1 MKKGKERTGQ
11 LVARYGLLVALG
23 LGSTSFVSAG
33 TAWTPQGK
41 SVKYVNPGKAA
52 GKNEGEGQAFEYQ
65 RVDASGLVPSPKLSA
80 DAISGWFKGSDTS
93 AEAQG
98 LVDKA
103 INGFIASKGPEGLKE
118 VFTQVS
124 AQATEPGVAEIKNS
138 ADALKDKDDFSEE
151 KGNISAFF
159 ALVRD
164 KGNENWQKL
173 ASDGLFAYLKKDD
186 FLTEPAKGVFSLGKT
201 PNECAIFEAADR
213 GSKLDFSKDGIPTV
227 KFMDKDAPILV
238 EHIAFDK
245 GADLTNCFVKDAPIA
260 NDNDA
265 LKAVRSAGEN
275 GNVGK
280 AITAMEKD
288 INRTAA
294 ILYTHEILGKDGVEM
309 PGAIERVMD
318 GLNTDQDKYIVAG
331 GDNLSLEEIQ
341 KVTGV
346 FSALIQKSKSMALE
360 EHHFTD
366 YSKVEAILKAAQEEG
381 ADFQSK
387 YSDLAHSGLCI
398 EKDALA
404 DLSNSGLTNFSEAIQ
419 TASGSS
425 MDPAQV
431 RTLAKLIHDQV
442 EKIPTTPYTADE
454 NGDYPDE
461 RIYQG
466 FGEKKY
472 QSIYQL
478 VGEGNNSSL
487 VKALADCMVVVKDD
501 QKLDTYSAQK
511 LVSDIQTASNVL
523 LGESGHDN
531 SLLDEAGIAKPE
543 PNAAYLASATTELA
557 DLTKAI
563 ADCRGKGGLFAIT
576 LPDDI
581 TGKSFTVVN
590 RHVFADEKPEDGN
603 TANPFTDQGEV
614 DLAAADKIVD
624 LSNDYRSGETAT
636 EGDTTK
642 GNGITIFTPN
652 HENASVVRVLE
663 AISGNVDDKGV
674 RHAYS
679 KNVKL
684 GDIITGAT
692 GDDGSTTVVLVNHLA
707 NNQPVG
713 DEGVQDK
720 EQRFVV
726 VHGAIKESAVK
737 DANWATKDN
746 KIDLVISADTLKNV
760 TRFDKPVNVRTI
772 TLGTKAGQVFQD
784 SEDGTIAYSST
795 DEGAGQVLFLGN
807 VKADQMIAQSGVS
820 TVALEPSVQKF
831 YVREVL
837 ADGEETGL
845 QLALGNDYK
854 LNPTSDKVH
863 MLGAQNGA
871 TFAEKCEAI
880 ELETYA
886 SDDKARMYTYI
897 LEGNG
902 SRLELNSTQI
912 SMGAIDESVIELNG
926 VKIADS
932 TPDKLPGVIEVKPGS
947 ETAVCTLNLEAYAN
961 PKDDQVFAPT
971 QISLESNKG
980 LNVLRVD
987 GPGKLQILGDKS
999 ADLDVNILAF
1009 ADGTD
1014 AEGNAYPESA
1024 GLEKGNG
1031 FGYAIHAADA
1041 TVNLVSG
1048 QLPVKGNTLIN
1059 TLDIAKD
1066 AVWGHVAG
1074 SLDLTDLKVAK
1085 GGTLFSKSGD
1095 VTIENVVDGS
1105 GALGLARGMVS
1116 IKKDLTLNDNDAW
1129 LLENM
1134 DAAFGGNVAATKS
1147 KASFE
1152 NSEDKKVD
1160 FKGDFSLSDGSDWR
1174 FKGGEVAVAGKAA
1187 LNNSAIAFD
1196 GSKTTFA
1203 DDFEVTDQSVVNL
1216 SNGSLTVAGDLT
1228 LNNNKELTLKDV
1240 DTAFEKAVTAT
1251 KGKASFENA
1260 EGKKVAF
1267 KGDLNLSDESDFQFK
1282 GGEVAF
1288 EGKTALKNSRLTC
1301 SNCKTTIAGNLEV
1314 REHTKVSLLGGS
1326 ITVSENLILNDNEE
1340 WTSKDVDS
1348 TFEKGVAAIKSKA
1361 LFENAEDKKVD
1372 FKGGVC
1378 LNNKCDWQFKG
1389 GEVAFAGQPLLWN
1402 SKIAFEGSKTTIAG
1416 DLVIGGQDNISV
1428 SGGSLT
1434 VQGNLSLMESAT
1446 FSGDVAVKDFT
1457 IKNGATFTKT
1467 GGDLVIGGNAHIAGQ
1482 IDASQDAEG
1491 KIKFT
1496 GNDYTVTFE
1505 PVPVSAD
1512 GKQILTTIV
1521 RVAAKNSIEGLD
1533 KARGFLLND
1542 LAYVEEFG
1550 VDQLLEVYKNNPKI
1564 VLFDNIPD
1572 EQSDGILAKLDLDR
1586 YSVIPGL
1593 SAERGSL
1600 VVNAQN
1606 ASEPDDLRILSK
1618 IKGEEYVKGLPSIL
1632 LSSLAQPYRVGRRN
1646 AGSTPEFVPNEDG
1659 SGVTVKG
1666 TVTGKGLLDGALAGY
1681 AEADISHAG
1690 KRLEA
1695 ITRSTAE
1702 ENARA
1707 AIQIANSARATA
1719 YNNLDKLMDPA
1730 AHYSIW
1736 ASGFGDIARQKVSGY
1751 KVNYDIYGF
1760 EAGLDTALN
1769 NYWTLGILGGYGKAT
1784 GKFKGEYRVAKID
1797 SYLDKCDTKSY
1808 FGGVYGMWSDYVQD
1822 LEVKF
1827 SLLAGHL
1834 KFDEKRNI
1842 KSPLTGKSVTDF
1854 GAKGWWISGNV
1865 DATYKHWDVAGIKL
1879 GPWAAFSFT
1888 DVHQKE
1894 SANPIFGKDEV
1905 KINDGKGLVSKVSE
1919 KYNRYAPELTIGV
1932 AADYDS
1938 PFGLINLAAGYKRDF
1953 HKLSGGASYLHSQ
1966 VIGAD
1971 GKVVGDSHKLD
1982 LGKETHQA
1990 GKNSFVAQA
1999 SYNMEYG
2006 PVGLSLGLR
2015 GQIGNHFKDVAG
2027 SVTISYSF

>member
-1 MKKGKERTGQ
+1 MDKVFCADKIIFTKKVMKKGKERTGQ

-23 LGSTSFVSAG
+23 LGSTSFVSA
-33 TAWTPQGK
+33 TAPAWNPQGK

-52 GKNEGEGQAFEYQ
+52 GEGHAFEYQ
-65 RVDASGLVPSPKLSA
+65 RVDASGTVPSQKLSA

-103 INGFIASKGPEGLKE
+103 INGFVTSGGTGDLKTKVFEKIAGEASEGTPIK
-118 VFTQVS
+118 T
-124 AQATEPGVAEIKNS
+124 QAT
-138 ADALKDKDDFSEE
+138 ALKDETNFTGKEQ
-151 KGNISAFF
+151 NISDFF
-159 ALVRD
+159 ILIQQQGDNAEW
-164 KGNENWQKL
+164 KTA
-173 ASDGLFAYLKKDD
+173 ASDELFKYVEAKD
-186 FLTEPAKGVFSLGKT
+186 FLMEPATGVFSLKDVA
-201 PNECAIFEAADR
+201 NECAIFENVGH
-213 GSKLDFSKDGIPTV
+213 GSNLNFSKDGIPTV

-265 LKAVRSAGEN
+265 LKAVRTAGEN

-294 ILYTHEILGKDGVEM
+294 ILYTHEILGADKGNQHIDG
-309 PGAIERVMD
+309 
-318 GLNTDQDKYIVAG
+318 
-331 GDNLSLEEIQ
+331 
-341 KVTGV
+341 
-346 FSALIQKSKSMALE
+346 ALDRL
-360 EHHFTD
+360 
-366 YSKVEAILKAAQEEG
+366 
-381 ADFQSK
+381 
-387 YSDLAHSGLCI
+387 
-398 EKDALA
+398 KDALQVSDGKYSLGKINGPIDLDTFTTVGEGENPLTVSESDLGIMEQLVKDVFNTAQRQMQKEGGDPHFQGYKQVNELLEIFLKDAGA
-404 DLSNSGLTNFSEAIQ
+404 DTELRNSLKGTNFKV
-419 TASGSS
+419 TTSGKELDISAKAADDS
-425 MDPAQV
+425 KSFVEHIKEDLQLDPNSKINEDNLRRFVQ
-431 RTLAKLIHDQV
+431 LIHAQV
-442 EKIPTTPYTADE
+442 EKIPTTPYIADE

-466 FGEKKY
+466 FGEEY

-478 VGEGNNSSL
+478 VGEGNSGSL
-487 VKALADCMVVVKDD
+487 VKALDACMGVVKDD
-501 QKLDTYSAQK
+501 QALDTYSAQK

-523 LGESGHDN
+523 LGESGNDN
-531 SLLDEAGIAKPE
+531 SLLEEAGITKPTTD
-543 PNAAYLASATTELA
+543 AAYLASATAELA

-576 LPDDI
+576 LPNDI

-590 RHVFADEKPEDGN
+590 RHVFADEKPEDGDK
-603 TANPFTDQGEV
+603 ANPFTDQGEV
-614 DLAAADKIVD
+614 DLATADKIVD

-642 GNGITIFTPN
+642 GNGVTIFTPN

-663 AISGNVDDKGV
+663 AMSGNVDDKGV

-746 KIDLVISADTLKNV
+746 KIDLVISADTLRNV

-784 SEDGTIAYSST
+784 SKDGTIAYSST
-795 DEGAGQVLFLGN
+795 DEGAGRVLFLDN
-807 VKADQMIAQSGVS
+807 VKADQMIAQSGISAVGL
-820 TVALEPSVQKF
+820 APSAQKF

-837 ADGEETGL
+837 ADGEGTSL

-863 MLGAQNGA
+863 MLGAKNGA
-871 TFAEKCEAI
+871 TFAEKHEEI
-880 ELETYA
+880 ELKTYVQ
-886 SDDKARMYTYI
+886 DNKARMYTYV
-897 LEGNG
+897 LEGDG
-902 SRLELNSTQI
+902 STLALNSMKI

-926 VKIADS
+926 VKITDS

-947 ETAVCTLNLEAYAN
+947 ETAVCTLDLAAYID
-961 PKDDQVFAPT
+961 PKDNKASDPT
-971 QISLESNKG
+971 QISPESNKG
-980 LNVLRVD
+980 LNILRVD
-987 GPGKLQILGDKS
+987 GPGKLQILGDTG

-1014 AEGNAYPESA
+1014 AEGNAYPEGA

-1031 FGYAIHAADA
+1031 FGYAIYAADA

-1048 QLPVKGNTLIN
+1048 QLPVKGNTLIK

-1066 AVWGHVAG
+1066 AVWDHVAG
-1074 SLDLTDLKVAK
+1074 SLDLTDLKIAK
-1085 GGTLFSKSGD
+1085 GGMLASESGD
-1095 VTIENVVDGS
+1095 VTIENVVDGA
-1105 GALGLARGMVS
+1105 GVLGLSNGTVS

-1160 FKGDFSLSDGSDWR
+1160 FKGGFSLSDGSDWR
-1174 FKGGEVAVAGKAA
+1174 FKGGEVA
-1187 LNNSAIAFD
+1187 
-1196 GSKTTFA
+1196 
-1203 DDFEVTDQSVVNL
+1203 
-1216 SNGSLTVAGDLT
+1216 
-1228 LNNNKELTLKDV
+1228 
-1240 DTAFEKAVTAT
+1240 
-1251 KGKASFENA
+1251 
-1260 EGKKVAF
+1260 
-1267 KGDLNLSDESDFQFK
+1267 
-1282 GGEVAF
+1282 F
-1288 EGKTALKNSRLTC
+1288 EGKTALKNSTLTC
-1301 SNCKTTIAGNLEV
+1301 SNCKTTVMGDLEV
-1314 REHTKVSLLGGS
+1314 GEHTKVSLSGGS
-1326 ITVSENLILNDNEE
+1326 ITVSENLVLNGNEE
-1340 WTSKDVDS
+1340 WTLKDVDA
-1348 TFEKGVAAIKSKA
+1348 TFAKAVTATKSKA
-1361 LFENAEDKKVD
+1361 LFENTEGKKVD
-1372 FKGGVC
+1372 FKGAFS
-1378 LNNKCDWQFKG
+1378 LSDESDWHFKG
-1389 GEVAFAGQPLLWN
+1389 GEFAFAGKPTLKN

-1416 DLVIGGQDNISV
+1416 DLELGDQDNISV

-1434 VQGNLSLMESAT
+1434 VQGNLSLMKSAT

-1482 IDASQDAEG
+1482 IDASQDAQG
-1491 KIKFT
+1491 KTRFM
-1496 GNDYTVTFE
+1496 GSDYTVTFE
-1505 PVPVSAD
+1505 ITPISED
-1512 GKQILTTIV
+1512 GKTIQTTMV
-1521 RVAAKNSIEGLD
+1521 KVAANDSLEGLD
-1533 KARGFLLND
+1533 KAKEFMLND

-1593 SAERGSL
+1593 LAERGSL
-1600 VVNAQN
+1600 VANAQN

-1659 SGVTVKG
+1659 SGVTVTG
-1666 TVTGKGLLDGALAGY
+1666 TVTGKGLLDGALAKY

-1808 FGGVYGMWSDYVQD
+1808 FGGVYGMWSDFVQD

-2015 GQIGNHFKDVAG
+2015 GQIGDHFKDVAG

>member
-1 MKKGKERTGQ
+1 MDKVFCADKIIFTKKVMKKGKERTGQ

-23 LGSTSFVSAG
+23 LGSTSFVSAAP
-33 TAWTPQGK
+33 TPAWDPQGK
-41 SVKYVNPGKAA
+41 SVKYINPGKAA
-52 GKNEGEGQAFEYQ
+52 GAGKDDGQAFEYQ
-65 RVDASGLVPSPKLSA
+65 RVDASGLVPSKELSQK
-80 DAISGWFKGSDTS
+80 AISGWFTKADTS
-93 AEAQG
+93 DAAKG
-98 LVDKA
+98 LIDTAVG
-103 INGFIASKGPEGLKE
+103 GFIAKE
-118 VFTQVS
+118 QVADLQKFFTDI
-124 AQATEPGVAEIKNS
+124 ANDPKHDEAIKS
-138 ADALKDKDDFSEE
+138 IAGELKDKDDFSKENE
-151 KGNISAFF
+151 KILECFGLIK
-159 ALVRD
+159 D
-164 KGNENWQKL
+164 KGVEELKTEASAKL
-173 ASDGLFAYLKKDD
+173 LACLDEED
-186 FLTEPAKGVFSLGKT
+186 FLKEKATGVFTLGKT
-201 PNECAIFEAADR
+201 ANDCAIFETIGH
-213 GSKLDFSKDGIPTV
+213 GSNLNFSKDGIPTV
-227 KFMDKDAPILV
+227 GYMGKDAPMLV

-260 NDNDA
+260 ADNKALTDVRNDDT
-265 LKAVRSAGEN
+265 LKESLKKMTTDVQQ
-275 GNVGK
+275 V
-280 AITAMEKD
+280 
-288 INRTAA
+288 AA
-294 ILYTHEILGKDGVEM
+294 IMYADEILGKTDPVSNERVD
-309 PGAIERVMD
+309 GAIDRVFKNLTAEANQADPEAGVTETKFKID
-318 GLNTDQDKYIVAG
+318 GCTPLNGNSI
-331 GDNLSLEEIQ
+331 S
-341 KVTGV
+341 GV
-346 FSALIQKSKSMALE
+346 LNVFNQL
-360 EHHFTD
+360 FG
-366 YSKVEAILKAAQEEG
+366 AAQELAKTDENNYFAKSYENVAKILEAAQE
-381 ADFQSK
+381 ADDATDFKTK
-387 YSDLAHSGLCI
+387 YSDIAGSGL
-398 EKDALA
+398 KVGSDGDLA
-404 DLSNSGLTNFSEAIQ
+404 DLGNKVDNLGLAIKESAGGAEQ
-419 TASGSS
+419 
-425 MDPAQV
+425 DHV
-431 RTLAKLIHDQV
+431 RSLAKLIQEQIENVAD
-442 EKIPTTPYTADE
+442 KPTEVDDEGNYVAGGYVHEDSEDGLSYT
-454 NGDYPDE
+454 
-461 RIYQG
+461 
-466 FGEKKY
+466 
-472 QSIYQL
+472 SIYQL
-478 VGEGNNSSL
+478 LNSTGEGQQ
-487 VKALADCMVVVKDD
+487 ALTKKIEACEDVLKDGD
-501 QKLDTYSAQK
+501 PLDTYSAQK
-511 LVSDIQTASNVL
+511 LTSDIGAVSNVL
-523 LGESGHDN
+523 LGDKKNG
-531 SLLDEAGIAKPE
+531 LLDYVGIDKSDPYLTDESTTKLGALAAEVAKQRE
-543 PNAAYLASATTELA
+543 NAS
-557 DLTKAI
+557 
-563 ADCRGKGGLFAIT
+563 GLFAMT
-576 LPDDI
+576 LPNDI

-590 RHVFADEKPEDGN
+590 RHVFADEKPEDGDK
-603 TANPFTDQGEV
+603 ANPFTDQGEV
-614 DLAAADKIVD
+614 DLATADKIVD
-624 LSNDYRSGETAT
+624 LSNDYHSGETAT
-636 EGDTTK
+636 PGETTQ
-642 GNGITIFTPN
+642 GSGITILTPK

-684 GDIITGAT
+684 GDIITGET
-692 GDDGSTTVVLVNHLA
+692 GDDGSTMVVLVNHLA
-707 NNQPVG
+707 GNQAADVI
-713 DEGVQDK
+713 QDK
-720 EQRFVV
+720 DQRFVV
-726 VHGAIKESAVK
+726 VHGAIKESATK
-737 DANWATKDN
+737 DEDWATKEN
-746 KIDLVISADTLKNV
+746 KIDLVISADTLKSV

-795 DEGAGQVLFLGN
+795 DEGAGQVLFLDN

-820 TVALEPSVQKF
+820 RVGLAPSAQKF

-845 QLALGNDYK
+845 QLALGDGYK

-871 TFAEKCEAI
+871 TFAEKHEAI
-880 ELETYA
+880 ELETYVQ
-886 SDDKARMYTYI
+886 DNKARMYTYV
-897 LEGNG
+897 LEGDG
-902 SRLELNSTQI
+902 STLELNSTQI
-912 SMGAIDESVIELNG
+912 SMGAIGKSVIELNG
-926 VKIADS
+926 VKIANS
-932 TPDKLPGVIEVKPGS
+932 TPDQLPGVIEVKPGS
-947 ETAVCTLNLEAYAN
+947 ETAVCTLNLEAYVN

-971 QISLESNKG
+971 QISPESNKG
-980 LNVLRVD
+980 LNVLRVN

-999 ADLDVNILAF
+999 AALDVNTLAF

-1048 QLPVKGNTLIN
+1048 QLPVKGNTLIK

-1066 AVWGHVAG
+1066 AVWDHVAG
-1074 SLDLTDLKVAK
+1074 SLDLTDLKIAK
-1085 GGTLFSKSGD
+1085 GGMLASESGD
-1095 VTIENVVDGS
+1095 VTIENVVDGT
-1105 GALGLARGMVS
+1105 GVLGLSNGTVS
-1116 IKKDLTLNDNDAW
+1116 FKKDLTLNDNDSW
-1129 LLENM
+1129 V
-1134 DAAFGGNVAATKS
+1134 FGDMNVTFEGNVAGNKS

-1152 NSEDKKVD
+1152 NSEDKKVA
-1160 FKGDFSLSDGSDWR
+1160 FKGDFNLTDGSDYR
-1174 FKGGEVAVAGKAA
+1174 
-1187 LNNSAIAFD
+1187 
-1196 GSKTTFA
+1196 
-1203 DDFEVTDQSVVNL
+1203 
-1216 SNGSLTVAGDLT
+1216 
-1228 LNNNKELTLKDV
+1228 
-1240 DTAFEKAVTAT
+1240 
-1251 KGKASFENA
+1251 
-1260 EGKKVAF
+1260 
-1267 KGDLNLSDESDFQFK
+1267 FK

-1288 EGKTALKNSRLTC
+1288 EGKTAVKNSTLTC
-1301 SNCKTTIAGNLEV
+1301 SNCKTTIAGDLEV
-1314 REHTKVSLLGGS
+1314 GEHTKVSLLGGS
-1326 ITVSENLILNDNEE
+1326 ITVSENLILNGNEE
-1340 WTSKDVDS
+1340 WTLKDVDA
-1348 TFEKGVAAIKSKA
+1348 TFAKAVTATKSKA
-1361 LFENAEDKKVD
+1361 LFENTEGKKVD
-1372 FKGGVC
+1372 FKGAFS
-1378 LNNKCDWQFKG
+1378 LSDESYWHFKG
-1389 GEVAFAGQPLLWN
+1389 GEFAFAGKPTLKN

-1416 DLVIGGQDNISV
+1416 DLELGDQDNISI
-1428 SGGSLT
+1428 SGGGLT
-1434 VQGNLSLMESAT
+1434 VQGNLSLMKSAT

-1482 IDASQDAEG
+1482 IDASQDTEG

-1600 VVNAQN
+1600 VINAQN

-1707 AIQIANSARATA
+1707 AIQIASSARATA

-1784 GKFKGEYRVAKID
+1784 GKFKGEYRVAGISD
-1797 SYLDKCDTKSY
+1797 YLDKCDTKSY
-1808 FGGVYGMWSDYVQD
+1808 FGGVYGMWSDFVQD

-1834 KFDEKRNI
+1834 KFDEKRNV

-2027 SVTISYSF
+2027 SATISYSF